1 MKIRH
6 AEGVIKLKESKLKA
20 LSILSSF
27 IPSPSSLLFM
37 SRRRF
42 YAPPAAFRRGESVTL
57 AAEEAQHMRGVLR
70 LKPNDEVFVFDGE
83 GREYLCR
90 IESLR
95 RDEAALIILKEVEA
109 ASPESSLRLTLALA
123 LLKGEKFD
131 LSVQKATE
139 LGVTKIVPV
148 MTKLSDI
155 RLRDERDAEK
165 RTSRWRRIA
174 LEAAK
179 QSGRARLPTIEEP
192 LAFDS
197 FLENASQGEDEWRL
211 LFAERRGESLR
222 QSFEQARMPQSI
234 TALIGPEGG
243 WTDEEL
249 DLARTTNWKIIT
261 LGGRILRAETAAIT
275 ITALLQHLY
284 GDLR

>member
-1 MKIRH
+1 
-6 AEGVIKLKESKLKA
+6 
-20 LSILSSF
+20 
-27 IPSPSSLLFM
+27 
-37 SRRRF
+37 
-42 YAPPAAFRRGESVTL
+42 
-57 AAEEAQHMRGVLR
+57 MRGVLR
-70 LKPNDEVFVFDGE
+70 LKPGDEVFVFDGL

-95 RDEAALIILKEVEA
+95 RDEAALEIVEEVEA
-109 ASPESSLRLTLALA
+109 ASPESSLDLTLALA

-139 LGVTKIVPV
+139 LGVVKIVPV
-148 MTKLSDI
+148 TTKLSDI

-165 RTSRWRRIA
+165 RTARWRRIS

-179 QSGRARLPTIEEP
+179 QSGRARLPVIEEP
-192 LAFDS
+192 LALDS
-197 FLENASQGEDEWRL
+197 LLESASHRGGEWAL
-211 LFAERRGESLR
+211 MFAERGGRSLA
-222 QSFEQARMPQSI
+222 QSLDASTAPQSL
-234 TALIGPEGG
+234 TALVGPEGG
-243 WTDEEL
+243 WTEEEVEA
-249 DLARTTNWKIIT
+249 ARSHDWQIIT

>member
-1 MKIRH
+1 
-6 AEGVIKLKESKLKA
+6 
-20 LSILSSF
+20 
-27 IPSPSSLLFM
+27 M

-42 YAPPAAFRRGESVTL
+42 FAPQEEFRRDNRVTL

-70 LKPNDEVFVFDGE
+70 LKPGDEVFVFDGE

-95 RDEAALIILKEVEA
+95 RDEALLTVIEKVVP
-109 ASPESSLRLTLALA
+109 ASPESALDLTLALA

-139 LGVTKIVPV
+139 LGVMKIVPV

-165 RTSRWRRIA
+165 RTARWRRIA

-179 QSGRARLPTIEEP
+179 QSGRARLPSIEEP
-192 LAFDS
+192 LAFDELLKS
-197 FLENASQGEDEWRL
+197 AYADDEWRVM
-211 LFAERRGESLR
+211 FAERGGESLAQTLE
-222 QSFEQARMPQSI
+222 QSSMRPQSI
-234 TALIGPEGG
+234 IALVGSEGG
-243 WTDEEL
+243 WTEEEIQQ
-249 DLARTTNWKIIT
+249 ARAQGWQIVT

-275 ITALLQHLY
+275 ITALLQHLF
-284 GDLR
+284 GDLK